1 VKILVL
7 GASGMLGHMVTAYF
21 LERGHDVV
29 TTSTDERGVNYYDAY
44 KNVYGIEKIIGEQK
58 PEVVINCIGI
68 LNQVAEDN
76 HALASLLNSFL
87 PNYLDELSEENGFK
101 LVHITTD
108 CVFSGERGDYTKDD
122 FPDAETY
129 YGLSKALGE
138 VNNDRTLTLR
148 TSIVGPDQ
156 NPKGIGLFQWF
167 TNQSG
172 EVGGYTKV
180 IWTGVTTLQFA
191 KCIEKGLEA
200 NLTGLHHAV
209 NGEKISKYELL
220 RLFAKYFN
228 TGIEVVPDDNKKSD
242 KSLVKSSDEFDFQ
255 IPSYEEMVKDMH
267 DWVMSH
273 PEMYPELITKVVKK

>member
-1 VKILVL
+1 MKILVL

-167 TNQSG
+167 TN
-172 EVGGYTKV
+172 
-180 IWTGVTTLQFA
+180 
-191 KCIEKGLEA
+191 
-200 NLTGLHHAV
+200 
-209 NGEKISKYELL
+209 
-220 RLFAKYFN
+220 
-228 TGIEVVPDDNKKSD
+228 
-242 KSLVKSSDEFDFQ
+242 
-255 IPSYEEMVKDMH
+255 
-267 DWVMSH
+267 
-273 PEMYPELITKVVKK
+273 

>member
-1 VKILVL
+1 MKILVL